1 MVNLPLKIAG
11 RYLFAKKS
19 TNAINVIAAIAVFG
33 IAVGTAALILVL
45 SVFNGFE
52 DLIMSMYN
60 SFNPDLKIT
69 AKKGKTFEVDSLQLA
84 QLRALDGVAFVSE
97 TLEEIAYFDYRDNK
111 NFGII
116 KGVDEY
122 YDEVTRLDSTVREGD
137 YFFELGPKSMAVLGY
152 GMRAKLGVNI
162 SDPLTPV
169 SVYML
174 KRTKALFGDPFYRR
188 SIYPAGTFHIQ
199 QEFDNRYILT
209 SLAFTRDL
217 LKVGTLAS
225 ALEVKLHPG
234 YDQPGTRAAITAIIG
249 YDFEIRNR
257 AEQEAAFFKLMRM
270 EKWLSFAIVGL
281 MMILIAFNLIGAL
294 WMIVLDKKQD
304 IAILKSMGAHH
315 SVVERIFLTE
325 GLLLCGLG
333 LLVGFVLALGIYI
346 AQTTIGLVSI
356 PGNMVIQAYP
366 ISIRGIDFMVVA
378 ITVILIGLVAS
389 IPPALRTRS
398 IPPIIL
404 EE

>member
-1 MVNLPLKIAG
+1 MANLPLKIAG

-19 TNAINVIAAIAVFG
+19 TNAINIIAAIAVFG

-69 AKKGKTFEVDSLQLA
+69 AKKGKTFEVDSMQMA
-84 QLRALDGVAFVSE
+84 QLRTLDGVAFVSE

-111 NFGII
+111 NFGVI
-116 KGVDEY
+116 KGVDDY
-122 YDEVTRLDSTVREGD
+122 YDEVTRLDSTVREGEY
-137 YFFELGPKSMAVLGY
+137 YFEQGPKSMAVLGY

-162 SDPLTPV
+162 SDQLTPV

-174 KRTKALFGDPFYRR
+174 KRTKAIFGDPFYRR

-209 SLAFTRDL
+209 SLAFTREL
-217 LKVGTLAS
+217 LKVGALVS

-234 YDQPGTRAAITAIIG
+234 FDQPMTRAAITAIIG
-249 YDFEIRNR
+249 DDFEIRNR

-304 IAILKSMGAHH
+304 IAILKSMGANNT
-315 SVVERIFLTE
+315 VVERIFLME

-333 LLVGFVLALGIYI
+333 LVVGFVLALVIYI

-366 ISIRGIDFMVVA
+366 ISIRGIDFMVVG